1 MKRLI
6 FLAMAISMALMIGCG
21 DDSSGSPTGVQ
32 LSQESVKAFFP
43 TGYKTEDV
51 VAWYASDV
59 ETTSDGGITET
70 EVEAV
75 YLFKDDSF
83 IATESCLKVKSSN
96 NAKTFSNEVAT
107 VGTWSGSMDDF
118 ANGSF
123 MITFNID
130 GMEATLPVEVTN
142 GSMTISPEG
151 DSSVT
156 FKLQSSTVPTPTEA
170 GEIVEKGDASTKSSK
185 TNDSDNDNE
194 DHYGSDSCRV
204 VTSDNS
210 VKVITSIAGYTTAAV
225 YTLMDDGCRITA
237 EGFGAEDFEPVDVP
251 PPVTMDELIQL
262 GNEICDQFRE
272 IKPIPRN

>member
-1 MKRLI
+1 MKKLI
-6 FLAMAISMALMIGCG
+6 ILAMAISMTLMIGCG

-75 YLFKDDSF
+75 YLFKDGSF
-83 IATESCLKVKSSN
+83 IATESNLKVKSSN
-96 NAKTFSNEVAT
+96 NAKTFSNEVAA

-123 MITFNID
+123 TITFDID
-130 GMEATLPVEVTN
+130 GIEVTWPIEVAN

-151 DSSVT
+151 DRSVT
-156 FKLQSSTVPTPTEA
+156 FKLQSFTVPTPTEA

-185 TNDSDNDNE
+185 TNDSDNDHEPFTLQMTCDVESTDSSVTVTMFYTYFNE
-194 DHYGSDSCRV
+194 TYTSTWTIHGSDITLRYPEGQEYKSFTYPKYDQTVESLKADAEESC
-204 VTSDNS
+204 
-210 VKVITSIAGYTTAAV
+210 K
-225 YTLMDDGCRITA
+225 
-237 EGFGAEDFEPVDVP
+237 
-251 PPVTMDELIQL
+251 TMTDLYNQT
-262 GNEICDQFRE
+262 
-272 IKPIPRN
+272 

>member
-75 YLFKDDSF
+75 YLFKDGSF
-83 IATESCLKVKSSN
+83 IATESNLKVKSSN
-96 NAKTFSNEVAT
+96 NAKTFSNEVAA

-123 MITFNID
+123 MIIFNID

-204 VTSDNS
+204 VTSGNS
-210 VKVITSIAGYTTAAV
+210 VKVIISMGGYTTTTV
-225 YTLMDDGCRITA
+225 YTLMDDGYRITA

-251 PPVTMDELIQL
+251 FLVTMDELIQS